1 MQAKTRENLTIG
13 ALAAPALLAVGIAAF
28 PGPIAR
34 MVSGEEPSLPSL
46 PEAHRERIQL
56 VLGIDAT
63 ASDIQKDQPTVKRAT
78 KEFLTDTAVLA
89 DGDSVVL
96 CTIGGKDAGAQC
108 QEYTFSGDNAGL
120 IAAIDGIPSDLQNT
134 WIRPALRTMVGQSNS
149 SIPRVGIVWSDFIEG
164 WGPTTLGDPVDVTTP
179 FPMHFMVPGTEY
191 LPKATRMREF
201 VHGEGQT
208 LVADSGS
215 EVATVLKQVV
225 DPLTQTAMQ
234 KAEGERDVA
243 YAQTKADY
251 DQQLAQREGTLKTVR
266 TIVSSVA
273 GGLAAFFGGGA
284 FLLNRYRNRP
294 QLTGVIVDVRTK
306 KNPQPLYLNGFG
318 VTAQLAQL
326 DSTLPKV
333 VLTAGKTGITTNSGL
348 LLTNEMQIEPGVY
361 YFTNENLP
369 DRKALKTLHTNYT
382 LSTHP

>member
-1 MQAKTRENLTIG
+1 MQAKTRENLTIA
-13 ALAAPALLAVGIAAF
+13 ALAAPAVLAVGIAAF
-28 PGPIAR
+28 PGSIAR
-34 MVSGEEPSLPSL
+34 MVSGEEPSLPPL

-78 KEFLTDTAVLA
+78 KEFLANTAVLA

-120 IAAIDGIPSDLQNT
+120 TAAIDGIPSDLQNT

-164 WGPTTLGDPVDVTTP
+164 WGPNPGDPVDVTTP
-179 FPMHFMVPGTEY
+179 FPMHFMVPDTEY
-191 LPKATRMREF
+191 LPKATRMREL
-201 VHGEGQT
+201 VHGEGET
-208 LVADSGS
+208 VVADSGA
-215 EVATVLKQVV
+215 EVATVLKRVV
-225 DPLTQTAMQ
+225 DPLTQTALQ
-234 KAEGERDVA
+234 KAEAERDAA

-251 DQQLAQREGTLKTVR
+251 DEQLAQREGTLKTVR

-273 GGLAAFFGGGA
+273 GGLAALFGGGA

-294 QLTGVIVDVRTK
+294 QLTGLIVDVRTK

-318 VTAQLAQL
+318 VTADLAKL
-326 DSTLPKV
+326 DATLPNV
-333 VLTAGKTGITTNSGL
+333 TLTAGKQGITTNSGMP
-348 LLTNEMQIEPGVY
+348 LTNGVEIEPGVY
-361 YFTNENLP
+361 YFTNENIP
-369 DRKALKTLHTNYT
+369 DRKALKALHTDYT
-382 LSTHP
+382 SSSTHP